1 MRTPLFPPILP
12 VLVPL
17 VVAAIVLAV
26 TFAYLFPA
34 TSQLPAPTAR
44 FADLTA
50 ESNLQLRGVP
60 LALESPTTLSGAV
73 IVLDYNGDGRPDLCF
88 ISGGPWPWQEQLAKE
103 PGQSRIALFRN
114 DGGMRFSDQTA
125 RAGLNVELHGMS
137 GAAGDFDR
145 DGHID
150 LLVTCVGGNHLFR
163 NRGDGRF
170 EDVTEG
176 SGLEVESGTWS
187 TAATWLDLDND
198 GRLDLVIANYAR
210 WSPEVPLELAF
221 TVARVGRSYGTP
233 TGFVSAFPSV
243 YRNLG
248 DGRFA
253 PWPNSAGLR
262 DVDAETGLPVS
273 HPLAIVPLDHNGD
286 GKLDLIFAYHTAP
299 STLFLNRGDGSFRKR
314 EVGRQDRHEG
324 AATVVSTGFIPL
336 GIGAADPRAQVFLAA
351 AENAAAEP
359 PIEGALRLATK
370 YAVLP
375 FDYDLDGRMEY
386 LSSEALFESELNRL
400 EEGRDFSGAPRV
412 LWFDGVAWR
421 QTAESSPAPSA
432 GLVSRGNAVADFD
445 GDGDLDVVFAQ
456 HNGQPVLWRNDQRSA
471 FPWLRIR
478 LAATRSAPDAPGAQ
492 VEVHTPRSVLRQ
504 TTMPTHS
511 FLAQS
516 ETTLTFGLGD
526 DARVRKV
533 VVRWPSGETQEV
545 RPTEV
550 NQTLVIRQ
558 P

>member
-1 MRTPLFPPILP
+1 M
-12 VLVPL
+12 LVPL
-17 VVAAIVLAV
+17 VVATIVLAV
-26 TFAYLFPA
+26 AFAYLFPA
-34 TSQLPAPTAR
+34 TSQRPAPTAR
-44 FADLTA
+44 FADVTA
-50 ESNLQLRGVP
+50 ESNLLLRGLP
-60 LALESPTTLSGAV
+60 SDLSSPSTLTGAV
-73 IVLDYNGDGRPDLCF
+73 LVLDYNGDGRPDLCF
-88 ISGGPWPWQEQLAKE
+88 ISGGAWPWQEQLAKE
-103 PGQSRIALFRN
+103 PGHSRIALFRN
-114 DGGMRFSDQTA
+114 EGGMRFSDQTA
-125 RAGLNVELHGMS
+125 RAGLNVDLHGVA
-137 GAAGDFDR
+137 GAAGDFDA
-145 DGHID
+145 DGHVD

-170 EDVTEG
+170 EDVTDG

-187 TAATWLDLDND
+187 TGAAWLDIDDD
-198 GRLDLVIANYAR
+198 GRLDLIVANYAR

-253 PWPNSAGLR
+253 PWANAAGLR
-262 DVDAETGLPVS
+262 DVDAETGLPVA

-286 GKLDLIFAYHTAP
+286 GKLDLIFSYHTAP
-299 STLFLNRGDGSFRKR
+299 SALFLNRGDGSFRKR
-314 EVGRQDRHEG
+314 ETGRQDRHEG

-359 PIEGALRLATK
+359 PVEGALRLAAK

-386 LSSEALFESELNRL
+386 LSAESLFEPDVNRF
-400 EEGRDFSGAPRV
+400 EAGADFSAQPRV
-412 LWFDGVAWR
+412 LWFDGAAWR
-421 QTAESSPAPSA
+421 QTAEASLPVPTG
-432 GLVSRGNAVADFD
+432 GLVARGAAVADFD
-445 GDGDLDVVFAQ
+445 GDGDLDVALAQ
-456 HNGQPVLWRNDQRSA
+456 HDRQPVLWRNDQRA
-471 FPWLRIR
+471 GFPWLRIR

-492 VEVHTPRSVLRQ
+492 VELHTPRAVLRQ
-504 TTMPTHS
+504 TAMPTHS
-511 FLAQS
+511 FMAQS
-516 ETTLTFGLGD
+516 ETTLTFGLGE
-526 DARVRKV
+526 DARIRKI

-550 NQTLVIRQ
+550 NQTLVIRE